1 MLQNTCTINRQHRV
15 HCSQDYTVKQSA
27 TIQSNQQRY
36 ISRQNKHTTCQ
47 QSKSAANTVQ
57 QL

>member
-36 ISRQNKHTTCQ
+36 ISRQN
-47 QSKSAANTVQ
+47 
-57 QL
+57 